1 MSKRTAV
8 VILYAALLVASIL
21 QVFQSIVVAHFF
33 EPEELAPYRY
43 GILTGGFAYLFATG
57 FVDSVFYFISGKYA
71 PNARKYVGNTLVNC
85 SLIFLSILFFFHV
98 LLKPYVLVHTELAP
112 YLSEIGAYLVIIL
125 FLCIN
130 LTAHN
135 VLVGTDQSAAASG
148 LRLFQYLLRALAIA
162 ATLFYGLIT
171 SIYQLILLMIFL
183 EAFQTLL
190 YGLAL
195 LNRNLLSFHIRG
207 IEAKLQ
213 YKYVLSL
220 GIAGL
225 IPFINASLDKI
236 MISAFLGP
244 SSFAIYS
251 ISAIELP
258 IAGIIIAVFGSV
270 FFASYVKYA
279 ESNDYRSMAQLW
291 HKCSLHG
298 AIVNIPLGI
307 SVFLFSDILYQLILP
322 DAYFEGHRVLGIYA
336 LLLLLRFNSPD
347 VLAKALDRNT
357 IIVEAAVV
365 SLIVNIIGNLI
376 FIKTL
381 GLWGAALATFLGIAT
396 GWIYYLV
403 RYARLLKITVGQLF
417 PWKPYVRLITISVF
431 FFGSAR
437 WTFENIG
444 ISVTLIFLSL
454 VVYLYYAYF
463 LLERSEKDYIMGWL
477 RTIRFRPRSIRNE

>member
-195 LNRNLLSFHIRG
+195 LNRKLLSFQIRG

-213 YKYVLSL
+213 Y
-220 GIAGL
+220 
-225 IPFINASLDKI
+225 
-236 MISAFLGP
+236 
-244 SSFAIYS
+244 
-251 ISAIELP
+251 
-258 IAGIIIAVFGSV
+258 
-270 FFASYVKYA
+270 
-279 ESNDYRSMAQLW
+279 
-291 HKCSLHG
+291 
-298 AIVNIPLGI
+298 
-307 SVFLFSDILYQLILP
+307 
-322 DAYFEGHRVLGIYA
+322 
-336 LLLLLRFNSPD
+336 
-347 VLAKALDRNT
+347 
-357 IIVEAAVV
+357 
-365 SLIVNIIGNLI
+365 
-376 FIKTL
+376 
-381 GLWGAALATFLGIAT
+381 
-396 GWIYYLV
+396 
-403 RYARLLKITVGQLF
+403 
-417 PWKPYVRLITISVF
+417 
-431 FFGSAR
+431 
-437 WTFENIG
+437 
-444 ISVTLIFLSL
+444 
-454 VVYLYYAYF
+454 
-463 LLERSEKDYIMGWL
+463 
-477 RTIRFRPRSIRNE
+477 